1 MFTFI
6 VLLLIG
12 ITMIT
17 AILLL
22 LSALCTGVMGSV
34 VMTFPMECIVI
45 LLVVLVIIALLG
57 KNKKK

>member
-1 MFTFI
+1 MFTLI

-12 ITMIT
+12 ISMIP
-17 AILLL
+17 AVLLL
-22 LSALCTGVMGSV
+22 LSVSCTGVMGSV

-45 LLVVLVIIALLG
+45 LLVVLVIIALLE

>member
-12 ITMIT
+12 IAMIP

-22 LSALCTGVMGSV
+22 LSVSCTGVMGSV
-34 VMTFPMECIVI
+34 IMLFPAECIVI
-45 LLVVLVIIALLG
+45 LLVVLVIIALLR

>member
-12 ITMIT
+12 ITMIP

-34 VMTFPMECIVI
+34 IMTFLMECIVI
-45 LLVVLVIIALLG
+45 LLVVLVIIALLE

>member
-12 ITMIT
+12 IAMIP

-22 LSALCTGVMGSV
+22 LSVSCTGVMGSV
-34 VMTFPMECIVI
+34 IMMFPTECIII
-45 LLVVLVIIALLG
+45 LLVVLLVIALFRQ
-57 KNKKK
+57 NKKK

>member
-34 VMTFPMECIVI
+34 IMTFPMECIVI

>member
-1 MFTFI
+1 MFTFF

-12 ITMIT
+12 IAMIP

-22 LSALCTGVMGSV
+22 LSVSCTGVMGSV
-34 VMTFPMECIVI
+34 VLMFPTECIVI
-45 LLVVLVIIALLG
+45 LLVVLVIIALIG

>member
-12 ITMIT
+12 ITMIP

-34 VMTFPMECIVI
+34 IMTFPMECIVI

>member
-12 ITMIT
+12 ISMIP

-34 VMTFPMECIVI
+34 VMMFPMECIVI
-45 LLVVLVIIALLG
+45 LLVVLVIIALFG

>member
-12 ITMIT
+12 IAMIP

-22 LSALCTGVMGSV
+22 LSVSCTGVMGSV
-34 VMTFPMECIVI
+34 VMMFPTECIVI
-45 LLVVLVIIALLG
+45 LLVILLIALLE

>member
-6 VLLLIG
+6 ILLLIG
-12 ITMIT
+12 IAMIP

-22 LSALCTGVMGSV
+22 LSASFTGVMGSV
-34 VMTFPMECIVI
+34 IMMFPTECIVI

>member
-12 ITMIT
+12 ISMIP

-22 LSALCTGVMGSV
+22 LSASCTGVMGSV
-34 VMTFPMECIVI
+34 VMMFPMECIAI
-45 LLVVLVIIALLG
+45 LLVVLVIISLIG

>member
-12 ITMIT
+12 IAMIP

-22 LSALCTGVMGSV
+22 LSVSCTGVMGSM
-34 VMTFPMECIVI
+34 VMMFPTECIVI
-45 LLVVLVIIALLG
+45 LLVILLVISLFRQ
-57 KNKKK
+57 NKKK

>member
-12 ITMIT
+12 IAMIP

-22 LSALCTGVMGSV
+22 LSVSCTGVMGSV
-34 VMTFPMECIVI
+34 VMMFPTECIVI
-45 LLVVLVIIALLG
+45 LLVILIIALLE